1 MSRWRSPKGSARSH
15 RNIVRGYL
23 SFPPPC
29 RLGCVHPKG
38 PGGKAMVPVLV
49 IDRDRDHLADSA
61 RVLASHGP
69 LAARADSEA
78 LRRGHVALDVAA
90 IVRQPFAPGL

>member
-1 MSRWRSPKGSARSH
+1 
-15 RNIVRGYL
+15 
-23 SFPPPC
+23 
-29 RLGCVHPKG
+29 
-38 PGGKAMVPVLV
+38 MVPVLV

-90 IVRQPFAPGL
+90 IVRQPFAPALLLDAVGRRLFRDLAA